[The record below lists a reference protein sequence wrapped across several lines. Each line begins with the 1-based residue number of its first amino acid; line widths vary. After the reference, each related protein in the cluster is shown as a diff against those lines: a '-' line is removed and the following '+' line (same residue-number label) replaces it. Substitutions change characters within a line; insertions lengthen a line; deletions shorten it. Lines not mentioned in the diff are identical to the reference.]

1 MLDVTSLVDSCTP
14 LPSSTSVHVLLAL
27 GGKELKEREEN
38 FLFSVVEVT
47 SPKKREKE
55 NSTSGVRLKFV
66 AVTQAAVVT
75 SVSEKHGLR
84 TSLVSSTVPCVCFHR
99 TEWIEEL

>member
-1 MLDVTSLVDSCTP
+1 M
-14 LPSSTSVHVLLAL
+14 
-27 GGKELKEREEN
+27 KEREEN

-47 SPKKREKE
+47 SPKRREKE

-84 TSLVSSTVPCVCFHR
+84 TSHVSSTVPCVCFHR
-99 TEWIEEL
+99 TEWIEGLQCQKMS